1 MYPVNIP
8 FTFSSHWYALNIR
21 VTFTLH
27 SLHSHFTSTKF
38 SLHVNIRST
47 RHAVDMHLT
56 CPTRPL
62 HIHFTSTWHAL
73 HIYLTSTSNLFHIYF
88 THIPCTKY
96 ALVMKPAGFPCAVQ
110 VRFLSS
116 VSGLRI
122 QEHLRRTRKCPSL
135 RLLLQHWSKPRA
147 NQITG
152 LR

>member
-96 ALVMKPAGFPCAVQ
+96 ALVMKPAGFLCAAQ

-116 VSGLRI
+116 VSGPRI
-122 QEHLRRTRKCPSL
+122 QKHLRRTRKSPSL
-135 RLLLQHWSKPRA
+135 RLLLQHSPMPRA